1 MTYNDVFLRRNILLN
16 IPLVFE
22 GNKLPKSTAASVM
35 LLRVAYQNK
44 VDEFIKFLEE
54 TKKGFKKEGF
64 DERAQAVSQMEE
76 IDRRKKAADE
86 WKEGNEGEKPT
97 MPTTEELEKAEKT
110 KETLEEFNKEK
121 KELEE
126 QIQEAQNKKA
136 AETVKIE
143 NGSLSKAELADIYDM
158 LGADGDIDYSVPNQV
173 EKVKVPKEWLLNMIA
188 TNLVG

>member
-54 TKKGFKKEGF
+54 AKKGFKKEGF

-97 MPTTEELEKAEKT
+97 MPTAEELEKAEKT
-110 KETLEEFNKEK
+110 RETLEEFNNEK

-136 AETVKIE
+136 SETVKME
-143 NGSLSKAELADIYDM
+143 NGSLSKEELADIYDM

-173 EKVKVPKEWLLNMIA
+173 EKVKVPKEWLLSMIA